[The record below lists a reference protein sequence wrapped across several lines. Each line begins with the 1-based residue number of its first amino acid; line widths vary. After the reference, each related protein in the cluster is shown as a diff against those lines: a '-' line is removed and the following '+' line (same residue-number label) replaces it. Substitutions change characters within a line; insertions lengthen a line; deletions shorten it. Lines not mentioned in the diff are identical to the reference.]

1 VRIAEDITELVGR
14 TPLVKLK
21 KVSAGCAGTVVG
33 KLEFFNPC
41 SSVKDRIGVA
51 MIRDAEQRGLIHG
64 TTTII
69 EPTSGN
75 TGIALAFVCA
85 QRGYRLILVMPESM
99 SGERRKILQHLG
111 ARLELTPAHEGM
123 SGAVRRAEQLLLEI
137 PDSFM
142 PQQFKNPANPAIHR
156 ATTAEEIWNDT
167 DGAID
172 IFVSAVGTGGT
183 LTGVGEVLKK
193 RKPGLAVIAAEPD
206 ESPVLSGGKP
216 GPHAIQG
223 IGPDF
228 IPAVL
233 KKELIDEIV
242 RVKQDDALAMTVR
255 LAREEGVLAG
265 ISSGAAVHA
274 AVQVAARQE
283 SAGKL
288 LVAVL
293 PDTGERYLSVW

>member
-1 VRIAEDITELVGR
+1 
-14 TPLVKLK
+14 
-21 KVSAGCAGTVVG
+21 VG

-51 MIRDAEQRGLIHG
+51 MIRDAEQRGLISR

-99 SGERRKILQHLG
+99 SAERRKILQHLG

-123 SGAVRRAEQLLLEI
+123 SGAVRRAEQLLLEN

-193 RKPGLAVIAAEPD
+193 RKPGLTVIAAEPA
-206 ESPVLSGGKP
+206 ESPILSGGKP
-216 GPHAIQG
+216 GPHTIQG

-233 KKELIDEIV
+233 KMELIDEIV
-242 RVKQDDALAMTVR
+242 RVNQDDAFAMTVR

-265 ISSGAAVHA
+265 ISSGAAVQA
-274 AVQVAARQE
+274 AVQVAARRE
-283 SAGKL
+283 NAGKL
-288 LVAVL
+288 IVAVL

>member
-1 VRIAEDITELVGR
+1 MRIAEDITELVGR

-21 KVSAGCAGTVVG
+21 KVVAGCAGSLVG

-51 MIRDAEQRGLIHG
+51 MIRDAEQRGLISR

-85 QRGYRLILVMPESM
+85 QRGYRLLLVMPESM
-99 SGERRKILQHLG
+99 SSERRKILPHLG
-111 ARLELTPAHEGM
+111 AHLELTPAHEGM
-123 SGAVRRAEQLLLEI
+123 SGAVRRAEQLLLEN

-183 LTGVGEVLKK
+183 LTGV
-193 RKPGLAVIAAEPD
+193 
-206 ESPVLSGGKP
+206 
-216 GPHAIQG
+216 
-223 IGPDF
+223 
-228 IPAVL
+228 L

-242 RVKQDDALAMTVR
+242 RVNQDEALAMTAR
-255 LAREEGVLAG
+255 LAWEEGVQ
-265 ISSGAAVHA
+265 A
-274 AVQVAARQE
+274 AVQVAARRETRE
-283 SAGKL
+283 SSSWQWSL
-288 LVAVL
+288 IRVN
-293 PDTGERYLSVW
+293 DTCRCGEAC